1 MTTIEKISALE
12 SRQIVLSNII
22 ASSDAHAVKCAKLG
36 LDFGK
41 TYPDDL
47 KAYKQAIKEFNE
59 NEAELAD
66 LTIAL
71 EAEEAQN
78 AHNREMPVE
87 QEEVSDVE

>member
-59 NEAELAD
+59 NEAELANLSETLSVETEENERRE
-66 LTIAL
+66 LTETSL
-71 EAEEAQN
+71 
-78 AHNREMPVE
+78 
-87 QEEVSDVE
+87 